1 LKKKGFEV
9 IAVFMQ
15 NWDDY
20 LNASPQPQ
28 TTCSQ
33 TQDWH
38 DAQQIA
44 QQLSIPIYKINFIQE
59 YWEKIFLN
67 FLKDLKQGRT
77 PNPDILCNKSIK
89 FHCFVEYARKNFS
102 ADFIATGHYAKIIKN
117 ERSLTK
123 KDYSCYYLAKPKDK
137 EKDQTY
143 FLCQINRRLLNK
155 LIFPLADLT
164 KKEVRQIATE
174 LKLINAQKKDS
185 TGICFIGE
193 RNFRNFLTNYLK
205 KKEGQLIDIDNQKIK
220 KDKHSG
226 THYFTIGQRYGL
238 GLQGENEPYY
248 VVGKNVKKNIV
259 YIAKGQQNPWLYS
272 NSCWVKNINWL
283 VKKKELISY
292 FSSSSI
298 IAKFRYRQ
306 NGTAVKILFKEKLDQ
321 VEVQFSQKQRAI
333 APGQYA
339 VFYFQDI
346 CLGGG
351 IIWASEKLDCHSTPL
366 FNN

>member
-1 LKKKGFEV
+1 
-9 IAVFMQ
+9 MQ

-28 TTCSQ
+28 TACSQ

-44 QQLSIPIYKINFIQE
+44 QQLKIPIYKINFIQE
-59 YWEKIFLN
+59 YWEKVFLK

-77 PNPDILCNKSIK
+77 PNPDILCNKAIK
-89 FHCFVEYARKNFS
+89 FRYFVEYARKNFS
-102 ADFIATGHYAKIIKN
+102 VDFVATGHYAKIIKN
-117 ERSLTK
+117 FHLTQQN
-123 KDYSCYYLAKPKDK
+123 YSCHYLAKPKDK

-143 FLCQINRRLLNK
+143 FLCQIDRRLLNK
-155 LIFPLADLT
+155 LIFPLENLT
-164 KKEVRQIATE
+164 KKEARQIATE

-193 RNFRNFLTNYLK
+193 RNFGRFLTNYLK
-205 KKEGQLIDIDNQKIK
+205 KKEGLLIDIEHQQIK
-220 KDKHSG
+220 GKHPG

-238 GLQGENEPYY
+238 GLQGEREPYY
-248 VVGKNVKKNIV
+248 VVGKDVRKNIV
-259 YIAKGQQNPWLYS
+259 YIAKSQQSPWLYS

-283 VKKKELISY
+283 VKKKELVSY
-292 FSSSSI
+292 CNSSNV

-306 NGTAVKILFKEKLDQ
+306 SGTKAKILFKGKLNQ

-351 IIWASEKLDCHSTPL
+351 IIWASEKINCHSKPL
-366 FNN
+366 LDLKAN

>member
-1 LKKKGFEV
+1 
-9 IAVFMQ
+9 
-15 NWDDY
+15 
-20 LNASPQPQ
+20 
-28 TTCSQ
+28 
-33 TQDWH
+33 
-38 DAQQIA
+38 
-44 QQLSIPIYKINFIQE
+44 
-59 YWEKIFLN
+59 
-67 FLKDLKQGRT
+67 LKQGRT

-259 YIAKGQQNPWLYS
+259 YIAKGQQNP
-272 NSCWVKNINWL
+272 
-283 VKKKELISY
+283 
-292 FSSSSI
+292 
-298 IAKFRYRQ
+298 
-306 NGTAVKILFKEKLDQ
+306 
-321 VEVQFSQKQRAI
+321 
-333 APGQYA
+333 
-339 VFYFQDI
+339 
-346 CLGGG
+346 
-351 IIWASEKLDCHSTPL
+351 
-366 FNN
+366 